1 MVNLQGFGAQL
12 LLGTALTI
20 ELALASAALGTL
32 IGLGF
37 ASLKLSRSRLGRSV
51 ADIYTTVFRG
61 VPELIIV
68 LLVYFGASI
77 GLTSLSRLFGGEQAI
92 ELHPFLAGTL
102 AMGLAFGAYAAEVFR
117 GALQALPRGQIE
129 AARAFGMSRLLAFRR
144 IALPQV
150 WRFALPGLGNIFL
163 VLLKDTSLVS
173 VIGLEELMRKTAIAV
188 SYTKEPFT
196 FYLAA
201 AAIYLVMTIVSM
213 VGLGALERRA
223 DRGVGRAAR

>member
-1 MVNLQGFGAQL
+1 MVDLEGFGAQL

-32 IGLGF
+32 IGLGL
-37 ASLKLSRSRLGRSV
+37 AGLKLSRSRLGRSL
-51 ADIYTTVFRG
+51 ADAYTTVFRG

-77 GLTSLSRLFGGEQAI
+77 GLTSLSHLFGSEEAI
-92 ELHPFLAGTL
+92 ELHPFIAGML

-129 AARAFGMSRLLAFRR
+129 AARAFGMPRLLAFRR
-144 IALPQV
+144 VALPQV

-188 SYTKEPFT
+188 SFTKQPFT

-201 AAIYLVMTIVSM
+201 AAIYLLMTIVSM
-213 VGLGALERRA
+213 IGLNLLERRA
-223 DRGVGRAAR
+223 DRGVRRATP

>member
-1 MVNLQGFGAQL
+1 MVDLQGFGAQL
-12 LLGTALTI
+12 LIGTALTI
-20 ELALASAALGTL
+20 ELALASAALGIL
-32 IGLGF
+32 IGLGL
-37 ASLKLSRSRLGRSV
+37 ASLKLSRSRLGRGF
-51 ADIYTTVFRG
+51 ADLYTTIFRG

-77 GLTSLSRLFGGEQAI
+77 FLTSLSQLFGNEGAV

-102 AMGLAFGAYAAEVFR
+102 AMSLAFGAYASEVFR

-129 AARAFGMSRLLAFRR
+129 AARAFGMSRTLAFRR
-144 IALPQV
+144 VALPQV

-188 SYTKEPFT
+188 SNTKEPFA

-201 AAIYLVMTIVSM
+201 AVIYLAMTVVSM

-223 DRGVGRAAR
+223 GRGVRRASG

>member
-1 MVNLQGFGAQL
+1 MIELHGFGGQL
-12 LLGTALTI
+12 AVGTALTV
-20 ELALASAALGTL
+20 ELAFASAALGTL
-32 IGLGF
+32 IGLAL
-37 ASLKLSRSRLGRSV
+37 ASLKLSRSRIGRFI
-51 ADIYTTVFRG
+51 ADVYTTVFRG
-61 VPELIIV
+61 VPELLVV

-77 GLTSLSRLFGGEQAI
+77 ALTNLSHALGREGGV

-102 AMGLAFGAYAAEVFR
+102 AMGLAFGAYATEVFR

-129 AARAFGMSRLLAFRR
+129 AARAFGMSRSLAFRR

-173 VIGLEELMRKTAIAV
+173 VIGLEELIRKTAIAV
-188 SYTKEPFT
+188 SFTKQPFT

-201 AAIYLVMTIVSM
+201 AVIYLLMTIVSM
-213 VGLGALERRA
+213 AGLGALERRA
-223 DRGVGRAAR
+223 NRGVGRAAR